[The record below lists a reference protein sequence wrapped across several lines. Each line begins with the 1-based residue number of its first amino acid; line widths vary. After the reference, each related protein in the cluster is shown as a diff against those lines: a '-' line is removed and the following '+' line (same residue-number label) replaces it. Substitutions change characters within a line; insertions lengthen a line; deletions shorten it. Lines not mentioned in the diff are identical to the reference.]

1 MQEAMK
7 WGERKTNACQLQE
20 LVKKNFKMSEEF
32 ANIYRT
38 RTDSNLTEM

>member
-1 MQEAMK
+1 MQKGMK

-20 LVKKNFKMSEEF
+20 LLKKGVKMSEEL
-32 ANIYRT
+32 ANVCRT